1 MNIELTVA
9 YVGFGGNIGDGE
21 YFYSYSPNVIIV
33 NAKQEPLNF
42 VFSSATSKD
51 FAMKEIVTTDANN
64 QFSTATK
71 ASDGRS
77 MQTTDSNSHAQLTFL
92 AIIVQDKTRNKQ
104 ISCDPQ
110 ILNVPD

>member
-9 YVGFGGNIGDGE
+9 FVGFGGNIGDGE

-33 NAKQEPLNF
+33 EALNEPLNF
-42 VFSSATSKD
+42 QFSKETANN
-51 FAMKEIVTTDANN
+51 FVMKQIITTDANN
-64 QFSTATK
+64 QFSKATK
-71 ASDGRS
+71 APDGRS
-77 MQTTDSNSHAQLTFL
+77 MQTTDSNSNPQLTL
-92 AIIVQDKTRNKQ
+92 MSILVEDQTRAKL

>member
-21 YFYSYSPNVIIV
+21 YFYSYSPNTVC
-33 NAKQEPLNF
+33 
-42 VFSSATSKD
+42 
-51 FAMKEIVTTDANN
+51 
-64 QFSTATK
+64 
-71 ASDGRS
+71 DGRS
-77 MQTTDSNSHAQLTFL
+77 LTLSDSNSHPQLTML
-92 AIIVQDKTRNKQ
+92 AIIVLDTARNKK